1 MLTEEMLIGS
11 TLGLGLGALVVFMFF
26 TALMIILIVFLYK
39 AFALYT
45 IAKKLNSK
53 YAFLAWIPVA
63 QFFIYPILAKER
75 WEWGFIALLPI
86 VLPLLFLPFA
96 IIPFVNYFLIILI
109 TVGVL
114 TLILFRTYWIWKIFE
129 RRHYH
134 GALSLIT
141 LINLGCLIILGIVAW
156 KDRKSSKVKKTK
168 FKVTNTKKVSIVKKK
183 RIKKKVILKKKP
195 ISKKPILKKNKKK

>member
-11 TLGLGLGALVVFMFF
+11 TLGLGLGALIVFMLF
-26 TALMIILIVFLYK
+26 TALIFILIVFLYK

-53 YAFLAWIPVA
+53 YAFIAWIPIA
-63 QFFIYPILAKER
+63 QFFIYPILAEEK

-86 VLPLLFLPFA
+86 VLPLLFFPFA
-96 IIPFVNYFLIILI
+96 IIPFVNYFLIVLMTI
-109 TVGVL
+109 GVL

-129 RRHYH
+129 RRNYH

-156 KDRKSSKVKKTK
+156 KDRKSSTVKKVTTTKVKK
-168 FKVTNTKKVSIVKKK
+168 VTVKKAK
-183 RIKKKVILKKKP
+183 TTKNKKP
-195 ISKKPILKKNKKK
+195 ISKKKVVKKKPSLKKTKKK